1 MNYLTQLI
9 EKQGTY
15 VNINTINVNGISN
28 YNTVTNARA
37 TVNEFD
43 IYING
48 QYIDKAAYTWTPSN
62 LSTQTITFNTGV
74 LGYELDSDD
83 VVIINGRWSE

>member
-9 EKQGTY
+9 EKEGIFVSST
-15 VNINTINVNGISN
+15 TINVNGIPN
-28 YNTVTNARA
+28 YNTVIGGRA

-48 QYIDKAAYTWTPSN
+48 QYIDKNAYTWSPSN
-62 LSTQTITFNTGV
+62 LSTQTITFDTTV
-74 LGYELDSDD
+74 LGYELEADD